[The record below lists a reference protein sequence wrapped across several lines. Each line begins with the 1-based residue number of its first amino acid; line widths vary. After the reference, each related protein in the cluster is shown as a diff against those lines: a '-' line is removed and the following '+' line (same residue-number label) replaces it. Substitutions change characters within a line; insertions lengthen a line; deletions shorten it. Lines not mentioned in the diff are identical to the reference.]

1 VLKNEAA
8 WAQTRAAGTVTAYRQ
23 GGLVTVTGPAGTVVP
38 VTVPAGTVFGPSPA
52 GVFGTAYGG
61 EQSAHQTLDG
71 GSLNLLYPPSAT
83 SAPAPQ
89 PAPAAPA
96 VPVPANDLD
105 GAERSV
111 TTDAAQDSAPHELVV
126 PEPTGPEGGR

>member
-1 VLKNEAA
+1 
-8 WAQTRAAGTVTAYRQ
+8 VTAYRQ

-38 VTVPAGTVFGPSPA
+38 VTMPAGTVFGPSPA
-52 GVFGTAYGG
+52 GAFGVAYGG
-61 EQSAHQTLDG
+61 EQSDRRTLNG
-71 GSLNLLYPPSAT
+71 GNLMLLYPPSAT

-89 PAPAAPA
+89 PAPAAPPV

-111 TTDAAQDSAPHELVV
+111 TADAAQASAPQELLV
-126 PEPTGPEGGR
+126 PEPAGPEGGR